1 MSHAKCNYI
10 LWQKAPILMRLFHW
24 LFPCVLKSVGLTICT
39 KKFLGANMNAKL
51 PNGTKSLPEHTQT
64 NSSHFDTVIKLL

>member
-1 MSHAKCNYI
+1 
-10 LWQKAPILMRLFHW
+10 MRLFHW

-51 PNGTKSLPEHTQT
+51 PNGKKACLNILKQTAVILTQ
-64 NSSHFDTVIKLL
+64 